1 MTMEDT
7 KTPDLFAPDGGDE
20 AAPIEE
26 HASHAYLGYAVST
39 VKSRALPEVADGLK
53 PVQRRILYAMGEAN
67 AAGFAKC
74 ARYVGEVLGK
84 YHPHGDSST
93 YEALVHLAQP
103 FSMRYPLI
111 DGQGNFG
118 SRDGD
123 APAAY
128 RYTEARLSRF
138 SELVLSEIREGTV
151 DFIRNYDGK
160 FEEPVL
166 LPARLPFGLLN
177 GSFGIPVG
185 FSTRIPSHNLK
196 EVAAAAAHVIRHPRA
211 KLEDVLER
219 TPGPDFP
226 GGGQLISPPEEIR
239 QAYETG
245 RGSLVLRCK
254 WETEQLA
261 RGQWRIVVTELPHG
275 VSVRQVVEEIEGLA
289 NPRPGLGKKEL
300 TQEQKRLKQFILD
313 QVEAVRDE
321 SDRKSKLRLVIE
333 PRSSRQN
340 PDEMMAALLVHT
352 ALETRYAVNLTWLGL
367 DGLPETKGIVEVL
380 REWGEFR
387 VATVR
392 RRTQFRL
399 DRCKER
405 LHIVEGR
412 LKAYAKIDEIIKLI
426 RASEDQA
433 EAKQKLKERFKFT
446 ERQAEDIVN
455 LRLGQLTRLDG
466 AKLNEECKAL
476 EVERKGLKLLL
487 GDDKELK
494 KLVISELHE
503 DAKKYGDDRR
513 TLIKTAERAQL
524 EVSVLEEPVTVILS
538 QKGWIRA
545 RSGHG
550 ADLSTLTFK
559 DGDALLQTLECKT
572 TDPVIVLAASGKTFT
587 VDAAALPS
595 GRGDGA
601 PVNTLVNSSSD
612 DIVWMASG
620 APGQPLLMSSSAGL
634 GFVCKLGDLVTK
646 TRQGKDFMKVD
657 EGAQARPPVKF
668 PEGKFVAAL
677 FSDSRLLVFPL
688 DEVPGRPNGGG
699 GGQLLSLPEGISL
712 VSLAVTDGKSLVVSG
727 IKRKNRAVATPDQ
740 KQLAE
745 HIGRRAQ
752 RGRLADVG
760 FRPDRVG
767 EEMRLLI
774 PALFFLSSCATAPAG
789 GLGRIE

>member
-1 MTMEDT
+1 
-7 KTPDLFAPDGGDE
+7 
-20 AAPIEE
+20 
-26 HASHAYLGYAVST
+26 
-39 VKSRALPEVADGLK
+39 
-53 PVQRRILYAMGEAN
+53 
-67 AAGFAKC
+67 
-74 ARYVGEVLGK
+74 
-84 YHPHGDSST
+84 
-93 YEALVHLAQP
+93 
-103 FSMRYPLI
+103 
-111 DGQGNFG
+111 
-118 SRDGD
+118 
-123 APAAY
+123 
-128 RYTEARLSRF
+128 
-138 SELVLSEIREGTV
+138 
-151 DFIRNYDGK
+151 
-160 FEEPVL
+160 
-166 LPARLPFGLLN
+166 
-177 GSFGIPVG
+177 
-185 FSTRIPSHNLK
+185 
-196 EVAAAAAHVIRHPRA
+196 
-211 KLEDVLER
+211 LEDVLER
-219 TPGPDFP
+219 MPGPDFP
-226 GGGQLISPPEEIR
+226 GGGQIISPPEEIR

-245 RGSLVLRCK
+245 RGSLVLKCK
-254 WETEQLA
+254 WEREQLA
-261 RGQWRIVVTELPHG
+261 RGQWRIVISELPHG
-275 VSVRQVVEEIEGLA
+275 VSVKQVSEEIEALA
-289 NPRPGLGKKEL
+289 NPKPGLGKKEVS
-300 TQEQKRLKQFILD
+300 QEQKRMKQFILD
-313 QVEAVRDE
+313 QIDQGGVRDE
-321 SDRKSKLRLVIE
+321 SDRKSRLRLVIE

-340 PDEMMAALLVHT
+340 PEELMAALLVHT

-399 DRCKER
+399 DRCEER

-426 RASEDQA
+426 RSSEDQA
-433 EAKQKLKERFKFT
+433 EAKHKLREKFRFT

-466 AKLNEECKAL
+466 AKLNEERKAL
-476 EVERKGLKLLL
+476 EAERKGLKLLL
-487 GDDKELK
+487 GDEKELK
-494 KLVISELHE
+494 KLVVSELQE
-503 DAKKYGDDRR
+503 DAKKYGDERR

-550 ADLSTLTFK
+550 VDLSTLTFK

-587 VDAAALPS
+587 VDAAAIPS

-620 APGQPLLMSSSAGL
+620 APAQPLLVSSSAGL

-668 PEGKFVAAL
+668 SEGKFVAAL
-677 FSDSRLLVFPL
+677 SSDSRLLVFPL
-688 DEVPGRPNGGG
+688 DEVPERPNGGVG
-699 GGQLLSLPEGISL
+699 VQLLSLPEGISL
-712 VSLAVTDGKSLVVSG
+712 ASLAVTDGKSLVVSG
-727 IKRKNRAVATPDQ
+727 IKRKNRAAATLDA

-760 FRPDRVG
+760 FRPDKLG
-767 EEMRLLI
+767 E
-774 PALFFLSSCATAPAG
+774 
-789 GLGRIE
+789 

>member
-7 KTPDLFAPDGGDE
+7 KTLDLFAPDGGDE

-53 PVQRRILYAMGEAN
+53 PVQRRILYAMGEA
-67 AAGFAKC
+67 AGGAQGFAKC

-151 DFIRNYDGK
+151 DFVRNYDGK

-196 EVAAAAAHVIRHPRA
+196 EVAAAAAHVIKHPRA

-219 TPGPDFP
+219 LPGPDFP
-226 GGGQLISPPEEIR
+226 GGGQIISPQEEIR
-239 QAYETG
+239 QAYESG
-245 RGSLVLRCK
+245 RGSLVLRAK
-254 WETEQLA
+254 WEKETLA

-275 VSVRQVVEEIEGLA
+275 VSVRQVMEEIEALA
-289 NPRPGLGKKEL
+289 NPRPLLSRKEIS
-300 TQEQKRLKQFILD
+300 QEQKRLKQFILD

-340 PDEMMAALLVHT
+340 ENEMMAALSVHT
-352 ALETRYAVNLTWLGL
+352 SLESRYAVNMTWLGL
-367 DGLPETKGIVEVL
+367 DGLPETKGIVEIL
-380 REWGEFR
+380 GEWGRFR
-387 VATVR
+387 VDTVR

-399 DRCKER
+399 TRVEER

-412 LKAYAKIDEIIKLI
+412 LKAYAKIDEVIKLI

-466 AKLNEECKAL
+466 AKLNDERKAL
-476 EVERKGLKLLL
+476 EGERKGLKLLL

-494 KLVISELHE
+494 KLVVSELQE
-503 DAKKYGDDRR
+503 DAKKYGDERR
-513 TLIKTAERAQL
+513 TLIKTEERAQL

-550 ADLSTLTFK
+550 VDLSTLTFK

-572 TDPVIVLAASGKTFT
+572 TDSVIVLAASGKTVT
-587 VDAAALPS
+587 LDAAAIPS

-612 DIVWMASG
+612 DIVWMGSG

-668 PEGKFVAAL
+668 SEGKFVAAL
-677 FSDSRLLVFPL
+677 SSDARLLVFPL
-688 DEVPGRPNGGG
+688 EEVPERPNGGVG
-699 GGQLLSLPEGISL
+699 VQLIALPEKLILTSL
-712 VSLAVTDGKSLVVSG
+712 TVTDGKSLVVSG
-727 IKRKNRAVATPDQ
+727 IKRKNRAAATLDA
-740 KQLAE
+740 KQLAG
-745 HIGRRAQ
+745 HIGKRAQ

-767 EEMRLLI
+767 E
-774 PALFFLSSCATAPAG
+774 
-789 GLGRIE
+789 

>member
-53 PVQRRILYAMGEAN
+53 PVQRRILYAMGEAS

-123 APAAY
+123 AAAAY

-138 SELVLSEIREGTV
+138 AELMLAEIGQGTV
-151 DFIRNYDGK
+151 DFVKNYDGK
-160 FEEPVL
+160 FDEPAL

-196 EVAAAAAHVIRHPRA
+196 EVAAAAAHVIKHPRA
-211 KLEDVLER
+211 KIEDVLELL
-219 TPGPDFP
+219 PGPDFP
-226 GGGQLISPPEEIR
+226 GGGQVISPAEEIR

-245 RGSLVLRCK
+245 RGSLVLKCK
-254 WETEQLA
+254 WERENLA

-275 VSVRQVVEEIEGLA
+275 VSVRQVMEEIEGLA
-289 NPRPGLGKKEL
+289 NPKPSFGKKEV

-313 QVEAVRDE
+313 QVEGVRDE

-340 PDEMMAALLVHT
+340 PEEMMAAMLVESS
-352 ALETRYAVNLTWLGL
+352 LESRYAVNLTWLGL

-380 REWGEFR
+380 REWGDFR
-387 VATVR
+387 VNTVR

-399 DRCKER
+399 DRVQER
-405 LHIVEGR
+405 IEIVLGR
-412 LKAYAKIDEIIKLI
+412 LLAYAKIDEIIKLI
-426 RASEDQA
+426 RASEDQP
-433 EAKQKLKERFKFT
+433 EAKEKLRAKYRFT

-466 AKLNEECKAL
+466 VKLND
-476 EVERKGLKLLL
+476 ERKVLESERKELKSLL
-487 GDDKELK
+487 GDEKELK
-494 KLVISELHE
+494 KLVVKELAE
-503 DAKKYGDDRR
+503 DAKKYGDERR
-513 TLIKTAERAQL
+513 TLIKTAERAQI
-524 EVSVLEEPVTVILS
+524 ERPVVEEPLTVILS
-538 QKGWIRA
+538 RKGWIRA
-545 RSGHG
+545 RTGH
-550 ADLSTLTFK
+550 ALDLSSLTFK
-559 DGDALLQTLECKT
+559 EGDALAQPLECKT
-572 TDPVIVLAASGKTFT
+572 TDAVIVLAGSGKTFT
-587 VDAAALPS
+587 IAAADIPS

-601 PVNTLVNSSSD
+601 PVNTLVNSSGD
-612 DIVWMASG
+612 AIVWIAAG
-620 APGQPLLMSSSAGL
+620 DPAQRLLMNSTAGL
-634 GFVCKLGDLVTK
+634 GFLCKLGDLESK
-646 TRQGKDFMKVD
+646 TRQGKDFFAVS
-657 EGAQARPPVKF
+657 EGAQARAPATG
-668 PEGKFVAAL
+668 EGNMVAAL
-677 FSDSRLLVFPL
+677 SSDARLLVFPL
-688 DEVPGRPNGGG
+688 EEIPVRPNGGVG
-699 GGQLLSLPEGISL
+699 VQLLALPEGI
-712 VSLAVTDGKSLVVSG
+712 
-727 IKRKNRAVATPDQ
+727 Q
-740 KQLAE
+740 
-745 HIGRRAQ
+745 
-752 RGRLADVG
+752 LADV
-760 FRPDRVG
+760 
-767 EEMRLLI
+767 
-774 PALFFLSSCATAPAG
+774 AL
-789 GLGRIE
+789 